1 MTENNHTC
9 LVCKTQFKPVKGKSN
24 KFCGMSCYRISQKRG
39 DYKGLRDT
47 VNKYNCS
54 HCGNTVLNKS
64 KSRTRSGDKSDK
76 IFCNRDCY
84 DSYRSKIKEQTL
96 RNCLQCN
103 SEIKASL
110 GHNSNQIYCS
120 IPCKNEHKKSKDR
133 NCIVCGVWFSSLKW
147 NASAGG
153 LVADNA
159 RKTCSN
165 ECYIENIKSN
175 QDRKEK
181 ISKAFTGSNH
191 PNWQGGYSFLDRG
204 FRGSDWENTRILA
217 IKKAG
222 YICEHCGIS
231 EVDNI
236 KKNGRGLSVNHK
248 IPFHQFGGMNKLAN
262 KLSNLEALCDSCH
275 SKADWRYRKENQIQ
289 MILNF

>member
-9 LVCKTQFKPVKGKSN
+9 LVCESQFKPIKNKAN
-24 KFCGMSCYRISQKRG
+24 KFCGLPCYRISQKRG
-39 DYKGLRDT
+39 DYHRETTRKHEC
-47 VNKYNCS
+47 KFCKAE
-54 HCGNTVLNKS
+54 VLAKS
-64 KSRTRSGDKSDK
+64 KSKKRDGTNSEY
-76 IFCNRDCY
+76 IFCNRECY
-84 DSYRSKIKEQTL
+84 DKHRAEIRDKVL
-96 RNCLQCN
+96 RNCLQCG
-103 SEIKASL
+103 SDIKASL

-120 IPCKNEHKKSKDR
+120 IGCKDEHKKSKDR

-147 NASAGG
+147 NSTIKM
-153 LVADNA
+153 LVADNF

-165 ECYIENIKSN
+165 DCYIKNIKSN

-191 PNWQGGYSFLDRG
+191 PNWQGGFSFLDRG

-222 YICEHCGIS
+222 YRCEHCGIS